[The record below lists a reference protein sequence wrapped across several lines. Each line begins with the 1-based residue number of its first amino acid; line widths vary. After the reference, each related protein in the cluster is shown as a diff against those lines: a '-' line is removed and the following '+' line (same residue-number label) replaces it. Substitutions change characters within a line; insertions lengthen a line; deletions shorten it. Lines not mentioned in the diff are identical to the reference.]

1 MKTAI
6 IVIIILM
13 GYSFTA
19 GAWIAGLQIAAEK
32 YVPGCS
38 RFSDWPKFCG
48 IFWPFAGPAAA
59 VYILSQAY
67 AVRKNSNERGSK

>member
-1 MKTAI
+1 MGTVI
-6 IVIIILM
+6 IVIVAVL
-13 GYSFTA
+13 GYSTIA

-38 RFSDWPKFCG
+38 RYSDWPKFCG

-59 VYILSQAY
+59 VYILTQAY
-67 AVRKNSNERGSK
+67 IGSKNGRS